1 MIAAVFL
8 LYVIVEIAAL
18 VIVGNAIGVAWTVL
32 LFLAGSLVGLILM
45 RSQWRRVMDGF
56 RKATRG

>member
-32 LFLAGSLVGLILM
+32 LFSPDRLS
-45 RSQWRRVMDGF
+45 D
-56 RKATRG
+56 